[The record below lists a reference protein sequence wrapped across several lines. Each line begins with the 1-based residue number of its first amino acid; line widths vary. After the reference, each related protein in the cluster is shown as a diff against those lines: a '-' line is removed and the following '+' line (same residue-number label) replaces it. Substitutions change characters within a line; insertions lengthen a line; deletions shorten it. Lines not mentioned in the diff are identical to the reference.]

1 MPASAN
7 SQGARRGATSRASA
21 RPNGDRAASAPGPTA
36 PAARQAIGG
45 PQLATLA
52 ADQLESL
59 TRLREASAVFADAV
73 IRAQSELRG
82 TVSAEC
88 QHLRG
93 AASAEL
99 METVE
104 NGVLS
109 MIRQLVERASVWRKQ
124 HDARVEELSAEL
136 SDQFKTLAAGP
147 GRGSRRA
154 SRSRKGKG
162 AGQQRAPP
170 RGRHTEPLGEETDAE
185 QVQRVM
191 GQALKEKD
199 SELRHAAL
207 RALQEKATLQ
217 EQLSSAQSDLR
228 RAAESSARR
237 TSELHKEMKMQAGRI
252 ADLELRLT
260 QNPRSPPP
268 ELLPGAEPQLLP
280 PMRDGADPPA
290 PTLSPAEDQRRAAG
304 PEGDGDRGLGELS
317 SIPASAG
324 TPGSAVR
331 FGTVL
336 ALDTESGHLS
346 RSALVS
352 PTTSG
357 TDAGPEAGE
366 LNDSP
371 DSSGEDR
378 VQRTRPPPVDA
389 PVGQAAPPM
398 VSIAATAA
406 GDAASQ
412 PMRGAE
418 TPPVPASQRRGA
430 RAGAGGSPMPPPP
443 PPEVLLSAEAA
454 ELIAQT
460 ARHVAANGQDFAAVL
475 MSQGPE
481 FEFLREGSSPSL
493 DHVYYVNLLN
503 YELERRRPAAPAP
516 PDVSTLEAEAPHA
529 AEDSLKGW

>member
-1 MPASAN
+1 
-7 SQGARRGATSRASA
+7 
-21 RPNGDRAASAPGPTA
+21 
-36 PAARQAIGG
+36 
-45 PQLATLA
+45 
-52 ADQLESL
+52 
-59 TRLREASAVFADAV
+59 V

-109 MIRQLVERASVWRKQ
+109 MIRQLVERASAWRKQ

-147 GRGSRRA
+147 GRSRSSRSA

-170 RGRHTEPLGEETDAE
+170 HGRHTDPLGEETDAE

-260 QNPRSPPP
+260 RNLRSPPP

-280 PMRDGADPPA
+280 SMRDGADPPA
-290 PTLSPAEDQRRAAG
+290 PTLSPAEDQRRAPG

-366 LNDSP
+366 LNASP

-378 VQRTRPPPVDA
+378 VQRTTPPPVDA

-398 VSIAATAA
+398 VSMAATAA
-406 GDAASQ
+406 GNAASQ

-418 TPPVPASQRRGA
+418 TPPVPASQRSGA
-430 RAGAGGSPMPPPP
+430 PAGAGGSPMPPPP

-481 FEFLREGSSPSL
+481 FEFLREGPSPSL

-503 YELERRRPAAPAP
+503 YELERRRPAAPAQ
-516 PDVSTLEAEAPHA
+516 PDVSTREAEAPHA